1 MIAFI
6 SVEEGMATSS
16 TWTIYTYPIDKE
28 RVIATRILQC
38 DTNLELRVPLTS
50 EVKLRGFPFNLT
62 QPPVNYGR
70 RRGLGVIVFLDASQS
85 SQGDHTNAGHP

>member
-16 TWTIYTYPIDKE
+16 TWKIYTY
-28 RVIATRILQC
+28 

-50 EVKLRGFPFNLT
+50 QVKLRGFPFNLT
-62 QPPVNYGR
+62 QPPVKETVGA
-70 RRGLGVIVFLDASQS
+70 GGWAS
-85 SQGDHTNAGHP
+85 